1 MDVGCEGSASEIK
14 SQRGQLPGTAVGK
27 GRGEL
32 KEVGGKAFYSS
43 SIFSFGL
50 LSLHREIYSFSRLRT
65 PPKNLGTSGA
75 RPAFTPD
82 AQRATLMSPAQP
94 LKPQKP
100 TSRVGV
106 GGDGGGTTPAAW
118 ALIGWW
124 CSSPGAICCWSS
136 APDVVSVL
144 HVQPFKRRQSLRGP
158 RRASRGEVSG
168 LAAFP
173 RHGPRPKPLRFPVGG
188 LWVKWRTD

>member
-106 GGDGGGTTPAAW
+106 GGDGGGTTPAA
-118 ALIGWW
+118 
-124 CSSPGAICCWSS
+124 
-136 APDVVSVL
+136 
-144 HVQPFKRRQSLRGP
+144 
-158 RRASRGEVSG
+158 
-168 LAAFP
+168 
-173 RHGPRPKPLRFPVGG
+173 
-188 LWVKWRTD
+188 